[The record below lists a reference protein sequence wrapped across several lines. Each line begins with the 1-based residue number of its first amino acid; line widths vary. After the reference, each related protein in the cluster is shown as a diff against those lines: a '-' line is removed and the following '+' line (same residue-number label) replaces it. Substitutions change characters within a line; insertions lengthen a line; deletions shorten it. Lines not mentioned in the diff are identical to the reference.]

1 MSNEI
6 TITEYTSSIP
16 TQLTSNG
23 GFVSERNLYVEIRNQ
38 EPVFHIPTF
47 RLLDLDIKEISR
59 STGEVDTMYIV
70 DEFDIIP
77 LLVVGTFMIE
87 DPIKNIL
94 VSLFY
99 NGVNQNIPKYNR
111 QGKKI
116 ISHTRLFGHI
126 TPKGCK
132 EGFLGAVIGR
142 GKGQTNNINN
152 RLAAISMPVIKSGK
166 QLFGGSHLTF
176 KGSKKPVV
184 ITNSDGSEQSA
195 VYLADIDI
203 SKNKPPK
210 IDIAKAFKMSTAWAT
225 KLVNGYDIPL

>member
-6 TITEYTSSIP
+6 TITKYTSSIP
-16 TQLTSNG
+16 TQETAG
-23 GFVSERNLYVEIRNQ
+23 GFVSDKNLYVQIRNQ

-47 RLLDLDIKEISR
+47 RLLDLGTKEIPR
-59 STGEVDTMYIV
+59 STGEVDLMYV
-70 DEFDIIP
+70 LDEFDIIP
-77 LLVVGTFMIE
+77 LLVVGTFIIE

-99 NGVNQNIPKYNR
+99 NGVNQNIPKYNS
-111 QGKKI
+111 QGRKI
-116 ISHTRLFGHI
+116 VSHTRLFGYI

-142 GKGQTNNINN
+142 GKGQTNNING
-152 RLAAISMPVIKSGK
+152 RLVTLSMQVTKAGK
-166 QLFGGSHLTF
+166 HFFGGSHLTF
-176 KGSKKPVV
+176 RGSKKPV
-184 ITNSDGSEQSA
+184 IIKNSDGSEQSA

-203 SKNKPPK
+203 SNNKPPK
-210 IDIAKAFKMSTAWAT
+210 IDIANAFKMSTAWAT